1 MDQPANDQLEFPLL
15 TLLNNVDKLTQ
26 PYQDRIE
33 QEQGGHRTSVTVR
46 RPALLDQLEEA
57 IFSSQTVSNR
67 GSSLASQRNVLDA
80 SAFMLRHA
88 ITGSVAKLWTMYFE
102 DRMPT
107 DLKRALRVWQTRFR
121 KEATD
126 RNLHADTVWKI
137 VRQTNTWINSI
148 ELKFDPPI
156 TLEMTRPCPNCEH
169 QHVYNEHNERVAA
182 VIITWQKS
190 FDRSLAQCRACG
202 QTWLGE
208 SELRQLRY
216 DVDQKDTLWGAS

>member
-1 MDQPANDQLEFPLL
+1 LVQPESDTLEFPLL

-33 QEQGGHRTSVTVR
+33 QDEGGHRTTVTIR

-57 IFSSQTVSNR
+57 IFSSQTLSKR
-67 GSSLASQRNVLDA
+67 GSTLASQRNVLDA
-80 SAFMLRHA
+80 SAFMLRQA
-88 ITGSVAKLWTMYFE
+88 ITTSMSMLWTRYNE

-107 DLKRALRVWQTRFR
+107 DLKQALRLWQTRFR
-121 KEATD
+121 KLAQD
-126 RNLHADTVWKI
+126 RNLNPDTIWKV
-137 VRQTNTWINSI
+137 VRQTNAWINAI

-156 TLEMTRPCPNCEH
+156 TLEMTRPCPKCEH

-190 FDRSLAQCRACG
+190 FDKSLAQCRACG

-216 DVDQKDTLWGAS
+216 DVDQKDTLWGIG